1 MSETVE
7 ELQGNLYEIDKEEE
21 KEKRI
26 VKLFEW
32 QLGKDIL
39 ELFNDKQ
46 IIEIML
52 NQDKAI
58 WVEKFGIGKMKTSI
72 VVERIQAKKIIEI
85 IASYNKKVVTR
96 QDPRVSAV
104 LPNGSRFEGIMFDA
118 VQNKPIFSIRKRPER
133 VFTLDEYV
141 ESRIITQKQKDFL
154 VKSILNKKNILIV
167 GGTSSGKTTFINGC
181 INELSGTEDR
191 VFLLEDTPELQCNI
205 QNSVFL
211 TTTHHVSMK
220 MLLQSSMRLNP
231 DRIIVGELRRGE
243 ETLELLKAW
252 NSGHAGGLSTIHAN
266 DCQSGLMKLE
276 QYLAEVVESDQKKT
290 ILEAVDIVVNLIKNE
305 ENKRVVREIKVLK
318 DYDEKKKEYVLEEIA

>member
-85 IASYNKKVVTR
+85 IEPSH
-96 QDPRVSAV
+96 
-104 LPNGSRFEGIMFDA
+104 
-118 VQNKPIFSIRKRPER
+118 
-133 VFTLDEYV
+133 
-141 ESRIITQKQKDFL
+141 L
-154 VKSILNKKNILIV
+154 V
-167 GGTSSGKTTFINGC
+167 
-181 INELSGTEDR
+181 
-191 VFLLEDTPELQCNI
+191 
-205 QNSVFL
+205 
-211 TTTHHVSMK
+211 
-220 MLLQSSMRLNP
+220 P
-231 DRIIVGELRRGE
+231 DHR
-243 ETLELLKAW
+243 
-252 NSGHAGGLSTIHAN
+252 
-266 DCQSGLMKLE
+266 
-276 QYLAEVVESDQKKT
+276 
-290 ILEAVDIVVNLIKNE
+290 EA
-305 ENKRVVREIKVLK
+305 IKVL
-318 DYDEKKKEYVLEEIA
+318 IASPFPAIPCRRGLMLIVSKSTF

>member
-58 WVEKFGIGKMKTSI
+58 WIEKFGIGKMKTSI

-220 MLLQSSMRLNP
+220 MLLQSSMRFNP
-231 DRIIVGELRRGE
+231 DRIIVGCVQKWRGNIG
-243 ETLELLKAW
+243 TAQSM
-252 NSGHAGGLSTIHAN
+252 NSGHVWGLSTIHAN
-266 DCQSGLMKLE
+266 DCQSVLMKLE
-276 QYLAEVVESDQKKT
+276 
-290 ILEAVDIVVNLIKNE
+290 
-305 ENKRVVREIKVLK
+305 
-318 DYDEKKKEYVLEEIA
+318 